1 MVRPIVKDIFQL
13 QRKSVPATAADL
25 PIALDL
31 MDTLAAHDDHCV
43 GLAANMIGEHKR
55 IIAINTGLLPLAM
68 LNPVIVSH
76 SEESYVA
83 EEGCLSL
90 TGVRTTN
97 RWESIEVSYLDMG
110 MKEKRQKF
118 SGFVAQI
125 IQHEIDHC
133 DGILI

>member
-13 QRKSVPATAADL
+13 QRKSVPATAADI

-31 MDTLAAHDDHCV
+31 METLAANEERCV

-55 IIAINTGLLPLAM
+55 IIAVNTGLLPLAM

-76 SEESYVA
+76 SEESYMA

-90 TGVRTTN
+90 TGVRTTR
-97 RWESIEVSYLDMG
+97 RWESITVSYQDMS
-110 MKEKRQKF
+110 MKERRQVF

>member
-13 QRKSVPATAADL
+13 QRKSVPATAADI

-31 MDTLAAHDDHCV
+31 METLAANEERCV

-55 IIAINTGLLPLAM
+55 IIAVNTGLLPLAM

-76 SEESYVA
+76 SEESYMA

-90 TGVRTTN
+90 TGVRTTR
-97 RWESIEVSYLDMG
+97 RWESITVSYQDMS
-110 MKEKRQKF
+110 MKERQQVF